1 MSNIL
6 IPCAGMGTRVRDHFG
21 TIKPLIKVKN
31 KTLIEYV
38 IDNVHDVDAHYIFI
52 VQREHCVNF
61 GLDECLA
68 TYVGKHGNKCSVIQ
82 IDGLTSGAA
91 VSCLK
96 AKDLIDND
104 IPLLLAN
111 ADQFCQDF
119 STHIFFKQMEIDRA
133 DAGILVFNQDSP
145 KWSFV
150 KINQFGQVCRVVE
163 KNPISNLATLGY
175 YGWARGSDFVKN
187 ANQMI
192 ADDFRVNGEYYSAPT
207 LDYLCKNGGI
217 VKAYYSNKCFGTGT
231 IQDIQAFEKCI
242 NER

>member
-1 MSNIL
+1 
-6 IPCAGMGTRVRDHFG
+6 MGSRVRDHFK

-38 IDNVHDVDAHYIFI
+38 IDNVYDVDAHYIFI
-52 VQREHCVNF
+52 VQREHCINF
-61 GLDECLA
+61 GLDELLQD
-68 TYVGKHGNKCSVIQ
+68 YVGKYGNKCSVIQ

-96 AKDLIDND
+96 AKDLIDNST
-104 IPLLLAN
+104 PLLLAN
-111 ADQFCQDF
+111 SDQYCETF
-119 STHIFFKQMEIDRA
+119 STNIFFKQMEIDRA

-163 KNPISNLATLGY
+163 KSPISDLATLGY
-175 YGWARGSDFVKN
+175 YGWARGSDFVKY

-192 ADDFRVNGEYYSAPT
+192 ADNFRVNNEFYSAPT

-217 VKAYYSNKCFGTGT
+217 VKAYYSDKCFGTGT
-231 IQDIQAFEKCI
+231 IEDIKNFERYI
-242 NER
+242 NGR